1 MNRRFRLGSVLRA
14 RQAQEDA
21 ARSAVLRA
29 RAEANRAAEHQV
41 QTEHTLSER
50 DVPDHADSL
59 AFVAAQ
65 AARQA
70 LAAELSAAAM
80 ATASADAAV
89 EDRMGEL
96 TTAAVRRRAM
106 EKLAERHADD
116 VRKADARAGQHQLDE
131 LAGARRGNPGGG
143 DR

>member
-1 MNRRFRLGSVLRA
+1 MIRRFRLANVLRA

-21 ARSAVLRA
+21 ARGAVLRA
-29 RAEANRAAEHQV
+29 RADAARAADQQASVEHA
-41 QTEHTLSER
+41 LSER
-50 DVPDHADSL
+50 DVPDEAQSL

-70 LAAELSAAAM
+70 LAAEISAATL
-80 ATASADAAV
+80 ATASAHARVD
-89 EDRMGEL
+89 DRMGQL
-96 TTAAVRRRAM
+96 TTAAVRRRTV

-143 DR
+143 EQ